1 MCTSMILSN
10 RMAVLKRQIPSF
22 IKKSI
27 LQDVFPLDNVT
38 NWILLG
44 WPEGVPLDP
53 ASGTVFTPVG
63 VEEFPCIDSDFLFPE
78 GVVSM
83 PDGVL
88 APFALIESVLA
99 LFSESFW
106 FGSVTTG
113 EVASLVVSRIRLRSP
128 LLVSVSMIITGSS
141 DWNRKLAWKR
151 ENSLNDRWAQ
161 FFYLEEVRACSICL
175 FTGSE
180 ANSSLLSPNVP
191 FKGDNTLLNVWRI
204 SKQ

>member
-1 MCTSMILSN
+1 MILSN

-22 IKKSI
+22 IIKTI
-27 LQDVFPLDNVT
+27 LQDAFPLDSVI

-63 VEEFPCIDSDFLFPE
+63 VEEFPCLASDFLFPE

-106 FGSVTTG
+106 LCSVMTG

-141 DWNRKLAWKR
+141 DWNRKISMKTWK
-151 ENSLNDRWAQ
+151 
-161 FFYLEEVRACSICL
+161 FFERSVSTILFSWRSRTWACSIYL
-175 FTGSE
+175 IAVFQ

>member
-10 RMAVLKRQIPSF
+10 RMAVFKRQIPSF
-22 IKKSI
+22 IIKTI
-27 LQDVFPLDNVT
+27 LQDALPLDSVI

-53 ASGTVFTPVG
+53 SSGTVFTPVG
-63 VEEFPCIDSDFLFPE
+63 VEEFPCLDSDFLFPE

-88 APFALIESVLA
+88 APLALIESVLA
-99 LFSESFW
+99 LFLESFW

-141 DWNRKLAWKR
+141 DWNRKLAWKH
-151 ENSLNDRWAQ
+151 ESSLNDRWAQ
-161 FFYLEEVRACSICL
+161 FINLDEAGACSIY
-175 FTGSE
+175 FFAGFE
-180 ANSSLLSPNVP
+180 ANSSLMSPNVP

>member
-22 IKKSI
+22 IIKTI
-27 LQDVFPLDNVT
+27 LQDAFPLDSVI

-63 VEEFPCIDSDFLFPE
+63 VEEFPCLDSDFLFPE

-99 LFSESFW
+99 LFSEYLW
-106 FGSVTTG
+106 FCSATTG

-141 DWNRKLAWKR
+141 DWNRKLAWKHKH
-151 ENSLNDRWAQ
+151 SLILYKQ
-161 FFYLEEVRACSICL
+161 ELVL
-175 FTGSE
+175 F
-180 ANSSLLSPNVP
+180 AFLLALRPIAVYCPPMGLSR
-191 FKGDNTLLNVWRI
+191 GTIHLLMFEQSVYI
-204 SKQ
+204 

>member
-1 MCTSMILSN
+1 MILSN

-22 IKKSI
+22 IIKSI

-44 WPEGVPLDP
+44 WPVGVLLDP

-88 APFALIESVLA
+88 APFALIESILA

-113 EVASLVVSRIRLRSP
+113 EVASSVVSRIRLRSP

-141 DWNRKLAWKR
+141 DWNRKTTMKH
-151 ENSLNDRWAQ
+151 ENSSNMKYRDLS
-161 FFYLEEVRACSICL
+161 YLQSLHLHI
-175 FTGSE
+175 FTS
-180 ANSSLLSPNVP
+180 
-191 FKGDNTLLNVWRI
+191 F
-204 SKQ
+204 